1 MTDEWQS
8 LTHRFSIS
16 GHKGYITVATDEH
29 GRPVLLEIR
38 MAKAGGVLRGLLDS
52 LAASVSLGLQSGVP
66 LSAYVERL
74 ALARFEPA
82 GWTDSEVGYA
92 HSVVDY
98 VARWLGLRFPGAGAV
113 EQPAEA
119 VQGETCAVCG
129 GAVTWDPGSPCPDCG
144 DIGFTGGGPRQ
155 AEGAGAESVV

>member
-1 MTDEWQS
+1 MTNEWQS

-16 GHKGYITVATDEH
+16 GHKGYVTLATDEH
-29 GRPVLLEIR
+29 DRPVVLEIR

-52 LAASVSLGLQSGVP
+52 LAASVSLGLQRGVP

-82 GWTDSEVGYA
+82 GWTNGELGYA

-98 VARWLGLRFPGAGAV
+98 VARWLGLRFPGDGALA
-113 EQPAEA
+113 QPIEGIE
-119 VQGETCAVCG
+119 GETCRVCG
-129 GAVTWDPGSPCPDCG
+129 GAATWDPGSPCPDCG
-144 DIGFTGGGPRQ
+144 DIELQRN
-155 AEGAGAESVV
+155 